1 MNSIPVLKFDQV
13 SQQDVI
19 IIPYLKKER
28 KKTIK
33 YLIGLESQPSSSW
46 LLEAIKLVRE
56 QSLEQ
61 HKSIIQYVGK
71 NRIALIAI
79 DESAN
84 YQKIALSVRTILFK
98 LLATQEQ
105 GNAVCLI
112 PSFLKTKTIAALSN
126 GVSMAYMRVN
136 YFRTDRKDDYG
147 SFYFLTDKGK
157 SVSDPLIDGLTVAEV
172 QKDICRLV
180 NLPSNEKNPLYIV
193 NWAKDKFN
201 KRNIFVEILDTKG
214 LLQHG
219 LGALLAV
226 GKGSKTPPY
235 LMVLTYDPKIKGKQ
249 RHIGLIGKGVTF
261 DTGGISLKDPMN
273 MHLMKS
279 DMGGAAAVLGTM
291 DIIEKL
297 KMNVKVTAVIPL
309 AENAIGPDAYRPGDV
324 ISSLNG
330 KSIEVIDT
338 DAEGRL
344 ILADA
349 ITYMLHHHKPEI
361 MIDLAT
367 LTGSVIMTLGYK
379 AAGMFTNNDDLA
391 KAMTKAA
398 DSSGERVWRL
408 PLWDE
413 YEDEMNSDIADI
425 KNLATKP
432 VAGAITAAK
441 FLQAF
446 TEKHPAWVHLDIAG
460 VAMMDSDFSKQ
471 RSATA
476 YGVLL
481 LKQYIEDLIK

>member
-33 YLIGLESQPSSSW
+33 YLIGLESQPSSPW

-84 YQKIALSVRTILFK
+84 FQKIALSVRTILFK

-261 DTGGISLKDPMN
+261 DSGGISIKPSMRMED
-273 MHLMKS
+273 MKH
-279 DMGGAAAVLGTM
+279 DMTGAATMVGATLMAARLGSKNK
-291 DIIEKL
+291 I
-297 KMNVKVTAVIPL
+297 VTLLGFCENMPGQ
-309 AENAIGPDAYRPGDV
+309 NAIQPGN
-324 ISSLNG
+324 IITTRSG
-330 KSIEVIDT
+330 KTVEIINT

-344 ILADA
+344 VLADV
-349 ITYMLHHHKPEI
+349 LHGVTP
-361 MIDLAT
+361 DFL
-367 LTGSVIMTLGYK
+367 VLGVGGLGEK
-379 AAGMFTNNDDLA
+379 SFFAGAVRCGAVRDTAAG
-391 KAMTKAA
+391 
-398 DSSGERVWRL
+398 SSRG
-408 PLWDE
+408 
-413 YEDEMNSDIADI
+413 
-425 KNLATKP
+425 
-432 VAGAITAAK
+432 
-441 FLQAF
+441 
-446 TEKHPAWVHLDIAG
+446 
-460 VAMMDSDFSKQ
+460 
-471 RSATA
+471 RSGT
-476 YGVLL
+476 G
-481 LKQYIEDLIK
+481 